1 MDYKL
6 IAVPDPTLTAV
17 EQVLVNR
24 GIALQDIPHYL
35 NTTDADNLSYKL
47 LDNIEEGAR
56 LLIQHLG
63 DDKNIWIII
72 DADADGYCSS
82 AILLNYLHRLV
93 PSIVESKFIY
103 THQPSKRHGIYL
115 DQCPDN
121 VGLVVVPDAGTNDL
135 ACHRALREQGIDVL
149 ILDHHQCD
157 DRTQDAVLIN
167 NQMCDYPNK
176 ALCGGAIV
184 YKFCQCLDD
193 ILGVHWADD
202 FIDLVGL
209 SLTADMMD
217 LRQIETRYLVTR
229 GCNEIRNPFMQ
240 AMVFRQSY
248 SLGDQVTS
256 IGEAFY
262 IAPLVN
268 AITRVGTMEEKFILF
283 DSMLEWKAYSQVP
296 STKRGCKGQ
305 LEQVVE
311 QAVRT
316 CTNVKNRQTKL
327 QDTYVAQLE
336 ELIAAEGLLDRK
348 LLIIPLDSF
357 SLNKGLVGLT
367 ANKLMAKY
375 QRPVAVLNKITDE
388 DGTIHWMGSGR
399 GYPKSKLK
407 DFRQFCLDSNLV
419 EFASGHQNAFG
430 LSISDANLE
439 AFIAWTEKALKDFEF
454 SPSEDVDFVYT
465 AEDFNGKDILDIAAM
480 KVLWGQGIPEAKIV
494 IKGLRVPKEK
504 IILMARDTKPTIK
517 ISLSN
522 GVDCIKFKSSE
533 EEFEEFY
540 SESGCVTVDIL
551 GTCNSN
557 TYRGTTKPQIFI
569 ENYDIINRQDYYF

>member
-1 MDYKL
+1 M
-6 IAVPDPTLTAV
+6 
-17 EQVLVNR
+17 
-24 GIALQDIPHYL
+24 
-35 NTTDADNLSYKL
+35 
-47 LDNIEEGAR
+47 DNIEDGAR

-63 DDKNIWIII
+63 DDKLVWVIV
-72 DADADGYCSS
+72 DADCDGYCSS

-93 PSIVESKFIY
+93 PSVVESKFIY

-115 DQCPDN
+115 EQCPDN
-121 VGLVVVPDAGTNDL
+121 VGLVIVPDAGTNDL
-135 ACHRALREQGIDVL
+135 ACHHALREQGIDVL

-193 ILGVHWADD
+193 MLGVHWADD

-209 SLTADMMD
+209 ALTADMMD
-217 LRQIETRYLVTR
+217 LRQVETRYLVTR
-229 GCNEIRNPFMQ
+229 GCNEIRNPFIQ

-283 DSMLEWKAYSQVP
+283 DSMLEWKAYSKVP

-327 QDTYVAQLE
+327 QDTYVSQLE

-357 SLNKGLVGLT
+357 SLDKGLVGLT

-407 DFRQFCLDSNLV
+407 DFRQFCLNSNLV

-439 AFIAWTEKALKDFEF
+439 AFVAWTENELKDFEF

-465 AEDFNGKDILDIAAM
+465 VEDFNGKDILDIAAM
-480 KVLWGQGIPEAKIV
+480 KALWGQGVPEAKVV

-504 IILMARDTKPTIK
+504 LTLMARDTKPTLK

-557 TYRGTTKPQIFI
+557 TYRGSTKPQIFI